1 MAKKILVAMDASE
14 HAMKAARYVAET
26 LKGCKDVKITLFSV
40 IPEISSAFKTLVG
53 TDFASIIPDFE
64 KKLGGLATLR
74 HKQEAKIEEI
84 LKQAQKILEDTGIPA
99 KNIEIAVRRKKEGIA
114 RDILRELEREN
125 YDTIVVGRRGVS
137 GAFFFGSV
145 SDKVVKYA
153 RNCAVWVID

>member
-84 LKQAQKILEDTGIPA
+84 LKQAKKILEDTGIPA

>member
-99 KNIEIAVRRKKEGIA
+99 ENIEIAVRRKKEGIA

-153 RNCAVWVID
+153 RNCAVWVVD

>member
-99 KNIEIAVRRKKEGIA
+99 KNVEIAVRRKKEGIA

>member
-84 LKQAQKILEDTGIPA
+84 LKQAQKILEDIGIPA
-99 KNIEIAVRRKKEGIA
+99 ENIEIAVRRKKEGIA

-153 RNCAVWVID
+153 RNCAVWVVD

>member
-84 LKQAQKILEDTGIPA
+84 LKQAKKILEDTGIPA
-99 KNIEIAVRRKKEGIA
+99 ENIEIAVRRKKEGIA

-153 RNCAVWVID
+153 RNCAVWVVD

>member
-26 LKGCKDVKITLFSV
+26 LKGCKDVKIILFSV
-40 IPEISSAFKTLVG
+40 IPEVSAAFKTLVG

-84 LKQAQKILEDTGIPA
+84 LKQAKKILEDTGIPG

-114 RDILRELEREN
+114 RDILRELERED

-145 SDKVVKYA
+145 SDKIVKYA

>member
-14 HAMKAARYVAET
+14 HAMKAVRYVAET
-26 LKGCKDVKITLFSV
+26 LKGCKDVKIILFSV
-40 IPEISSAFKTLVG
+40 IPEVSAAFKTLVG

-84 LKQAQKILEDTGIPA
+84 LKQAKKILEDTGIPG

-114 RDILRELEREN
+114 RDILRELERED

-145 SDKVVKYA
+145 SDKIVKYA